1 MRYAHQYDE
10 LPRGYSK
17 SHAKDR
23 DHRDSRLFD
32 NYSHTSKDH
41 RPSHERRKSHS
52 SRRDTQSHSN
62 RSSQSHS
69 TPSTYGTYIW
79 PLESRGQYKTM
90 DPTKCR
96 CTCCPHP
103 SSISKS
109 QYDRHYHDGTPHPNP
124 SSILKSQHEL
134 HHHNAPVPHP
144 PYKPYDSTRQAEQPR
159 RRSGHSQD
167 RRPPREEFVIKV
179 VDNSRGPLRR
189 EHGDRY
195 PLTLS
200 STSSASSVLSV
211 LAPDGRRAEVVV
223 HWNDGEQERL
233 DEKVPMDDV
242 RRFGKYLEVNEKKK
256 RVHWY

>member
-32 NYSHTSKDH
+32 SYSHISKDH
-41 RPSHERRKSHS
+41 RPSHEGRKSHT
-52 SRRDTQSHSN
+52 SRRDTQSHSS

-109 QYDRHYHDGTPHPNP
+109 QYDRHYHD
-124 SSILKSQHEL
+124 
-134 HHHNAPVPHP
+134 
-144 PYKPYDSTRQAEQPR
+144 DPR
-159 RRSGHSQD
+159 HSQD